1 MTNSGRYHLNIKER
15 PHMAAFLKAMV
26 CLLLSTYLPRQ
37 SLAGKAPDPPY
48 DEILVFMNVQSVGS
62 VQIPAAIRNETAWLS
77 VSDVFDFLKIR
88 NVPSSGLDSVSGFL
102 MSPQD
107 RFLIDKSHN
116 CIFYHAK
123 KIELSPDALI
133 LTATGLYLRS
143 DYFGQVFGLE
153 CKFNFR
159 SLSVILHTTLELPVI
174 REIRQEAMRNN
185 LSRLRGETKPD
196 TNLLAVR
203 SPFRLG
209 MADWAVVA
217 TQNGAGTSTAQGAA
231 DVQGVQNDVRLNLGL
246 GAELAGGAMNVY
258 LNYDN
263 TIPFAEREQFYQWHY
278 VDNDNRGLRQVTA
291 GKIFTPSISSIYS
304 PVVGVQFTNAPTTY
318 RQSFG
323 TYTLSYYAEAD
334 WVVEL
339 YVNNELVNYNKIDIS
354 GIHTF
359 QVPLVYG
366 NSLVKL
372 RFYSPWG
379 EERSTEQNI
388 QVPYTFLPARE
399 FEYTASAGV
408 VEDSLSSRFSRAS
421 FNYGISNRLT
431 AGGGVEYLSS
441 VTTGKSIPF
450 VNASFRPSAALMLNG
465 EYAYGVMSKFIASY
479 HLPSDLQFELNYI
492 RYKEGQMAI
501 NNSYKE
507 ERRATVSIPIR
518 GKKFTA
524 FSRLSLYQIVLPA
537 FKYAASSKYTTAEW
551 LLSAAFLG
559 VSTNIIT
566 YALFNE
572 PLPPYVY
579 TSFSMIYRLPGKIIF
594 MPQIQ
599 YAYNK
604 DRLTD
609 TRYEFGKYVNTRGYV
624 NLYYERN
631 FKSQFQSVG
640 LGFRYNF
647 SFSLAGLS
655 VTHGNQ
661 GTSLVQSA
669 SGGLRY
675 DDRINHLSYSNRSSV
690 GMGGLVIVP
699 YLDLNGN
706 GRRDN
711 DEPKVSG
718 LKVRINGGYVE
729 INTADTT
736 IQVSDLQAYSKYIL
750 KLDPSFEN
758 IAWRLRIK
766 TIGVTVDP
774 NQFRVIEV
782 PVTVSGEV
790 TGMVYLKKDG
800 DQKAQDRILVSFY
813 RGDSLL
819 TGQAKTESDGSFDFT
834 DLPPGHYT
842 ARIDSAQM
850 HKLHMTSF
858 PLSLPFTILPGK
870 NGDIAEGLQFTL
882 QALPE

>member
-1 MTNSGRYHLNIKER
+1 
-15 PHMAAFLKAMV
+15 MATFLKAMV
-26 CLLLSTYLPRQ
+26 CLLLSMCLPRQ
-37 SLAGKAPDPPY
+37 TIAGKAPEPPY

-77 VSDVFDFLKIR
+77 VGDVFDFLKIR
-88 NVPSSGLDSVSGFL
+88 NVASSGLDSVSGFIISQL
-102 MSPQD
+102 D

-116 CIFYHAK
+116 RIIYHAK
-123 KIELSPDALI
+123 AIDLPADAMI

-159 SLSVILHTTLELPVI
+159 SLSVTLSTNVELPVI
-174 REIRQEAMRNN
+174 REMRQEAMRNN
-185 LSRLRGETKPD
+185 LSRLRGEIRPD

-209 MADWAVVA
+209 MADWAIVA
-217 TQNGAGTSTAQGAA
+217 TQNGAPPSTVQGAQ
-231 DVQGVQNDVRLNLGL
+231 DIQGVQNDVRLNLGL
-246 GAELAGGAMNVY
+246 GAEVAGGAMNVS

-263 TIPFAEREQFYQWHY
+263 AIPFEEREQFYQWHY
-278 VDNDNRGLRQVTA
+278 VDNDNAGLRQVTA

-304 PVVGVQFTNAPTTY
+304 PIVGVQFTNAPTTY

-339 YVNNELVNYNKIDIS
+339 YVNNELVNYNKIDVS
-354 GIHTF
+354 GLHTF

-388 QVPYTFLPARE
+388 QVPYTFLPARA

-408 VEDSLSSRFSRAS
+408 VEDSLSSRFSRANV
-421 FNYGISNRLT
+421 NYGLSNRLT
-431 AGGGVEYLSS
+431 AGGGIEYLSS
-441 VTTGKSIPF
+441 ITSGKSIPF
-450 VNASFRPSAALMLNG
+450 VNASYRPSAALMLNG

-492 RYKEGQMAI
+492 RYKEGQTAI
-501 NNSYKE
+501 NNTFKE
-507 ERRATVSIPIR
+507 ERRASVSIPVH

-524 FSRLSLYQIVLPA
+524 FSRLSVYQIVLPI
-537 FKYAASSKYTTAEW
+537 FKYAPSSKYTTTEW
-551 LLSAAFLG
+551 LLSTAFLG
-559 VSTNIIT
+559 ISTNFIT
-566 YALFNE
+566 YALFNQ
-572 PLPPYVY
+572 PTPPYVY

-594 MPQIQ
+594 MPQVQ
-599 YAYNK
+599 YAYNR

-609 TRYEFGKYVNTRGYV
+609 MRYEFGKYINTRGYV

-655 VTHGNQ
+655 VTRGSQ
-661 GTSLVQSA
+661 GTSLVQEA

-675 DDRINHLSYSNRSSV
+675 DDRMNHLSYSNRSSV
-690 GMGGLVIVP
+690 GMGGLIIVP

-706 GRRDN
+706 GRRDIG
-711 DEPKVSG
+711 EPKVPG
-718 LKVRINGGYVE
+718 LKIRINGGY
-729 INTADTT
+729 IDNNTADTT
-736 IQVSDLQAYSKYIL
+736 IRVSDLQAYNKYIL
-750 KLDPSFEN
+750 KLDPSFDN
-758 IAWRLRIK
+758 ISWRLRIK
-766 TIGVTVDP
+766 TIGITVDP

-790 TGMVYLKKDG
+790 TGMVYLKENG
-800 DQKAQDRILVSFY
+800 DQKPQDRIIVSFY

-819 TGQAKTESDGSFDFT
+819 AGQTNTESDGSFDFS

-842 ARIDSAQM
+842 ARIDSVQM

-858 PLSLPFTILPGK
+858 PLSLPFTLLPGP
-870 NGDIAEGLQFTL
+870 NGGIAEGLQFTL
-882 QALPE
+882 QSLPQMSL